1 MDRMSTPKNF
11 HDYYMHPEL
20 SPEYLRWPGDYDTE
34 AIREIDDI
42 IRGWQGYPQ
51 QIELWDE

>member
-1 MDRMSTPKNF
+1 MDRMPTPKDP
-11 HDYYMHPEL
+11 HQYYNHPEL
-20 SPEYLRWPGDYDTE
+20 SREPQWAQDYDTE
-34 AIREIDDI
+34 AIRELDDI